1 MVMLKYLSVF
11 ICCVCF
17 EQGICQNL
25 SGETLVSLEEMES
38 VYEQIKTPF
47 KYGMVMIHE
56 DTSSMIDCAT
66 IFRKDSIWYMTYL
79 VFEGLGYETW
89 LAKSVD
95 LLNWETLGVV
105 LPYTSKGSKSWN
117 QSAGYPALVDSKWG
131 GSYALKQFD
140 NKYWMSYFGSTTRGY
155 ERGKLSIGMAFTETD
170 ATIPHAWQRLDEPI
184 MTTED
189 DDAEVWESDKLY
201 KSSILWDSTKTAGSP
216 FVMFYNAV
224 GDTSTFERWVE
235 RIGVATSDD
244 MIHWKRFSG
253 NPIINHDV
261 GLTGDAVVQKID
273 NTYVMFYYGA
283 FWPKGR
289 KEAFNRFACS
299 YDLLNWTDWEGID
312 LIAPS
317 ESYDIKY
324 AHKPCVIMWDDV
336 VYHFYTAVNKKEQRG
351 LAVATSKDLGQ
362 SQLNFKKVDI
372 KLRR

>member
-1 MVMLKYLSVF
+1 MKRYLFVIAGCLFLGLGYSQIPTEHTKVSP
-11 ICCVCF
+11 
-17 EQGICQNL
+17 EQMQR
-25 SGETLVSLEEMES
+25 
-38 VYEQIKTPF
+38 VYNQIKTPF

-66 IFRKDSIWYMTYL
+66 IFRQDSTWYMTYL

-89 LAKSVD
+89 LAKSTN
-95 LLNWETLGVV
+95 LLDWETLGTV
-105 LPYTSKGSKSWN
+105 LPYTTKQSQEWN
-117 QSAGYPALVDSKWG
+117 QSAGYPALVDSEWG
-131 GSYALKQFD
+131 GTYKLHSYD
-140 NKYWMSYFGSTTRGY
+140 GKYWMSYFGSNTKGY
-155 ERGKLSIGMAFTETD
+155 ERGKLSIGMAYTEKDVT
-170 ATIPHAWQRLDEPI
+170 TPHSWKRLSVPV

-189 DDAEVWESDKLY
+189 SDAAVWESDKLY
-201 KSSILWDSTKTAGSP
+201 KSSIIWDTTKATGSQ

-224 GDTSTFERWVE
+224 GDTSSFERWVE

-253 NPIINHDV
+253 NPIIDHRV
-261 GLTGDAVVQKID
+261 GLSGDAVVQKMD
-273 NTYVMFYYGA
+273 SLYVMFYYGA

-299 YDLLNWTDWEGID
+299 YDLLNWTDWEGAD

-324 AHKPCVIMWDDV
+324 AHKPYVVKWNGV

-351 LAVATSKDLGQ
+351 LAVATSKDLGI
-362 SQLNFKKVDI
+362 SPLNFEEVDV